1 MWYVLGGFVIAIAAF
16 IFGVAIGVGLE
27 DKYDVKKNKK

>member
-1 MWYVLGGFVIAIAAF
+1 MWYVLGGLVVAIAAF

-27 DKYDVKKNKK
+27 DRYDIKKKK